1 MPRKDGRIIHQKP
14 SFIKPITRNFPMSQN
29 REFLVARRESDA
41 AIVNGETAKAV
52 AALDAPLYT
61 TYAELAS

>member
-1 MPRKDGRIIHQKP
+1 
-14 SFIKPITRNFPMSQN
+14 MSQN

-61 TYAELAS
+61 IYAELAS

>member
-1 MPRKDGRIIHQKP
+1 
-14 SFIKPITRNFPMSQN
+14 MSQN
-29 REFLVARRESDA
+29 REFLVARSDA

>member
-1 MPRKDGRIIHQKP
+1 
-14 SFIKPITRNFPMSQN
+14 MSQN

-52 AALDAPLYT
+52 AALDVPLYT